1 MTAAVATAP
10 SVAADPEG
18 PVLLRSDADG
28 VATLTLNRPQA
39 RNALSMALMGA
50 LQDAARRD
58 PRGSC
63 GARRDPAGRGPAFCA
78 GHDLKEMRADPSRA
92 ATEAVFRPAPG

>member
-1 MTAAVATAP
+1 MTAALATAP
-10 SVAADPEG
+10 AATPEA

-50 LQDAARRD
+50 LQAQLDAIRAD
-58 PRGSC
+58 PSVRVVILQ
-63 GARRDPAGRGPAFCA
+63 GAGPAFCA
-78 GHDLKEMRADPSRA
+78 GHDLKEMRA
-92 ATEAVFRPAPG
+92 